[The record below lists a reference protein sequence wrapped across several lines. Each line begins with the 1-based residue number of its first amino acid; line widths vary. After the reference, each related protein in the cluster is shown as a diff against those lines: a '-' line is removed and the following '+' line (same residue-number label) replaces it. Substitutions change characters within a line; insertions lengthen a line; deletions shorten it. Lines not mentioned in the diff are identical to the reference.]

1 MGVSKKAG
9 NSREDLVQRKKCLL
23 SCGSLGWEWG
33 SRVVEWIQRGG
44 VSWVKNEP
52 RRERVGKQSLY
63 FKKTKPNGRSCAG
76 WVGHVVAAPES
87 QGVFKAEAP
96 AQAAKKIGPPTVSP
110 FAFCGEKWLGV
121 PVHVFQC
128 PVRSLHAP
136 LPERFLSFSYTGLFL
151 IVMLEK
157 RAFLRRAPDFS
168 LMCGGEISGIVGPI
182 AARVT

>member
-1 MGVSKKAG
+1 MVLAG
-9 NSREDLVQRKKCLL
+9 
-23 SCGSLGWEWG
+23 
-33 SRVVEWIQRGG
+33 
-44 VSWVKNEP
+44 VKNEP
-52 RRERVGKQSLY
+52 RRLNRVGKQSLY

-87 QGVFKAEAP
+87 QGYSRPKRP
-96 AQAAKKIGPPTVSP
+96 RKPPKKSGPQSSVRSH
-110 FAFCGEKWLGV
+110 FRGEKWLEV